1 MTTATLDD
9 LLPTRILEIEAG
21 TEVVFAEPRFLSIEV
36 APDDGA
42 PEARRIAGGFTAL
55 FREAGTF
62 RFICIV
68 SGYERAERVPGEVI
82 VRPRPGGA
90 ALLDFRAARP
100 GAPVQEVELGQAAC
114 HRAPRGAV

>member
-1 MTTATLDD
+1 M
-9 LLPTRILEIEAG
+9 
-21 TEVVFAEPRFLSIEV
+21 V
-36 APDDGA
+36 PDDGA

-100 GAPVQEVELGQAAC
+100 GVTEQEFELAQAEC
-114 HRAPRGAV
+114 LRDPRAAGSIVLFRMCMQARGIIPF